1 MAKTHY
7 IWYSVAHHK
16 KWAVSMYNQRK
27 EDPNKVHLNHEI
39 RASELRVT
47 GPDGE
52 NFGVLSKKDAVKK
65 AEEMGLDLIVVS
77 AKAVPPVAKITDYGK
92 FTYEL
97 KKKQKDIKAKS
108 HTAETK
114 VAQVK
119 IGTGER
125 DKELKASRIQK
136 WLLEGHRVKVDL
148 FLWGR
153 YKYME
158 PAFLTERLERF
169 LEMVFVPFKIAD
181 KIKKSP
187 KGFSCT
193 LERDKSRPAPTK
205 EELAEKLKERQ
216 AEMKKSKKEKKQT
229 REDGIG
235 APTPVTKETE
245 ISNDTDSLEESK

>member
-1 MAKTHY
+1 M
-7 IWYSVAHHK
+7 
-16 KWAVSMYNQRK
+16 NPQ
-27 EDPNKVHLNHEI
+27 DDGKVHINHGI

-52 NFGVLSKKDAVKK
+52 NLGVMSKKDAIAK
-65 AEEMGLDLIVVS
+65 AEEMGLDLIEVS

-97 KKKQKDIKAKS
+97 KKKQREIKAKS

-125 DKELKASRIQK
+125 DKELKVARIEE

-153 YKYME
+153 YKYMDQG
-158 PAFLTERLERF
+158 FLKERLGRF
-169 LEMVFVPFKIAD
+169 LEMVSVPYKIAD
-181 KIKKSP
+181 EIKKSP
-187 KGFSCT
+187 KGLSCT
-193 LERDKSRPAPTK
+193 IERDKSKPTPTKDELDEKRKDRLKKQKEAKKMKDAPT
-205 EELAEKLKERQ
+205 
-216 AEMKKSKKEKKQT
+216 
-229 REDGIG
+229 
-235 APTPVTKETE
+235 
-245 ISNDTDSLEESK
+245 DSEQ

>member
-1 MAKTHY
+1 
-7 IWYSVAHHK
+7 
-16 KWAVSMYNQRK
+16 MYNQRG
-27 EDPNKVHLNHEI
+27 EDPNKVHINHEI
-39 RASELRVT
+39 RASELRVM
-47 GPDGE
+47 GQEGE
-52 NFGVLSKKDAVKK
+52 NFGIMSRQDAVAK
-65 AEEMGLDLIVVS
+65 AEEMGLDLIEVS

-97 KKKQKDIKAKS
+97 KKKQREIRANS
-108 HTAETK
+108 HTTETK

-125 DKELKASRIQK
+125 DKLLKTDRIQQ

-169 LEMVFVPFKIAD
+169 LDLVIVPFKIAE
-181 KIKKSP
+181 KISKSP

-193 LERDKSRPAPTK
+193 IERDKSKPAPTP
-205 EELAEKLKERQ
+205 EEIEKIMLAREEEARKV
-216 AEMKKSKKEKKQT
+216 KKEKKKAQ
-229 REDGIG
+229 EQ
-235 APTPVTKETE
+235 
-245 ISNDTDSLEESK
+245 SKHNS

>member
-1 MAKTHY
+1 MVKTQY
-7 IWYSVAHHK
+7 IWYSVTHHK
-16 KWAVSMYNQRK
+16 AWCVFMYNQRK
-27 EDPNKVHLNHEI
+27 EDPNKVHINHEI
-39 RASELRVT
+39 RALELRVT

-52 NFGVLSKKDAVKK
+52 NLGILSKKDAVRK

-97 KKKQKDIKAKS
+97 KKKQKNIKAKS
-108 HTAETK
+108 RTAETK

-125 DKELKASRIQK
+125 DKELKAGRIQE

-169 LEMVFVPFKIAD
+169 LELVFVPFKIAD
-181 KIKKSP
+181 KIQKSP
-187 KGFSCT
+187 KGFTCT

-205 EELAEKLKERQ
+205 EELAKKLKERQ
-216 AEMKKSKKEKKQT
+216 EKIKRSKNEKSNQRKMVNGQQIQK
-229 REDGIG
+229 
-235 APTPVTKETE
+235 
-245 ISNDTDSLEESK
+245 

>member
-1 MAKTHY
+1 MNRQKD
-7 IWYSVAHHK
+7 
-16 KWAVSMYNQRK
+16 
-27 EDPNKVHLNHEI
+27 DPNKVHINHGI
-39 RASELRVT
+39 RAPELRVM

-52 NFGVLSKKDAVKK
+52 NLGVLSKRDAITK
-65 AEEMGLDLIVVS
+65 AESLGLDLIEVS

-97 KKKQKDIKAKS
+97 KKKQREIRANS
-108 HTAETK
+108 HAAETK

-125 DKELKASRIQK
+125 DKELKAERIQK

-158 PAFLTERLERF
+158 PEFLTERLEKF
-169 LEMVFVPFKIAD
+169 LDMLLVPYKIAD
-181 KIKKSP
+181 SIKKSP

-193 LERDKSRPAPTK
+193 IERDKGKPAPSK
-205 EELAEKLKERQ
+205 EEL
-216 AEMKKSKKEKKQT
+216 KEKRKK
-229 REDGIG
+229 RDLELKKAKKDKKK
-235 APTPVTKETE
+235 ASAESNVSDEKADE
-245 ISNDTDSLEESK
+245 ILANASEGKK

>member
-1 MAKTHY
+1 MKL
-7 IWYSVAHHK
+7 WYSLATVK
-16 KWAVSMYNQRK
+16 RRK
-27 EDPNKVHLNHEI
+27 NNMNKRKRDDSDKIYLNDEI
-39 RASELRVT
+39 RATELRVM

-52 NFGVLSKKDAVKK
+52 NFGILPKKEAVAK
-65 AEEMGLDLIVVS
+65 AESMGLDLIEVS

-97 KKKQKDIKAKS
+97 KKKQREIKAKS
-108 HTAETK
+108 RSTETK

-125 DKELKASRIQK
+125 DKELKVARIQK

-158 PAFLTERLERF
+158 PSFLTQRLENF
-169 LEMVFVPFKIAD
+169 LEMIMVPYKIAD

-193 LERDKSRPAPTK
+193 IERDKSKKMPTEEEIEEKTKLRK
-205 EELAEKLKERQ
+205 EEI
-216 AEMKKSKKEKKQT
+216 KKKKNKK
-229 REDGIG
+229 
-235 APTPVTKETE
+235 
-245 ISNDTDSLEESK
+245 

>member
-1 MAKTHY
+1 MKQKRDD
-7 IWYSVAHHK
+7 S
-16 KWAVSMYNQRK
+16 
-27 EDPNKVHLNHEI
+27 NKVNINHAI
-39 RASELRVT
+39 RAPELRVM

-52 NFGVLSKKDAVKK
+52 NLGVLSKKDAIKK
-65 AEEMGLDLIVVS
+65 AEEYELDLIEVS

-97 KKKQKDIKAKS
+97 KKKQREIRSKS

-125 DKELKASRIQK
+125 DKELKAERIQK

-158 PAFLTERLERF
+158 PEFLTERLKKF
-169 LEMVFVPFKIAD
+169 LEMLLVPYKIAD
-181 KIKKSP
+181 SIQKSP

-193 LERDKSRPAPTK
+193 IERDKSKPTPTK
-205 EELAEKLKERQ
+205 EELAQKKEERMVEQ
-216 AEMKKSKKEKKQT
+216 KQKKKEKKNKSDT
-229 REDGIG
+229 ATISAEEADKTL
-235 APTPVTKETE
+235 ATKTK
-245 ISNDTDSLEESK
+245 TQ